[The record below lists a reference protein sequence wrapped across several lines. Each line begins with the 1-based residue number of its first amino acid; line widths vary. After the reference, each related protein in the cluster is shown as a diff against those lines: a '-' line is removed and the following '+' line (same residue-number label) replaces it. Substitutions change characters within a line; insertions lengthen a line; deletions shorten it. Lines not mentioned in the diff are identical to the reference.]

1 MAMRIAQL
9 KKLEQNGALRLLV
22 LIAERDRFI
31 TELLKSSVNPSGII
45 SLDSLRKCRLKLGEL
60 GLITEKMETDAR
72 RKTYLSIT
80 EDGKRVADLVLR
92 ILEIIDK

>member
-1 MAMRIAQL
+1 MRQTIDICRMICTRVEMAMRIAQL

-45 SLDSLRKCRLKLGEL
+45 SL
-60 GLITEKMETDAR
+60 
-72 RKTYLSIT
+72 
-80 EDGKRVADLVLR
+80 
-92 ILEIIDK
+92 